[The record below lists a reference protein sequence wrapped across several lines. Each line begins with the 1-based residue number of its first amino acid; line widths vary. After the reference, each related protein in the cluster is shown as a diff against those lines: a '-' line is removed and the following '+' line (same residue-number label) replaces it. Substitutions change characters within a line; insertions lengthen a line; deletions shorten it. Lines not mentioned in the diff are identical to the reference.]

1 MVKLSAI
8 FRDWLPMA
16 RASTLPDRFF
26 LWVDAVGGY
35 WVCLGD
41 TVVIG
46 RPAAGGDA
54 DVPILGDLSKRH
66 ALVRRD
72 GEGYLIEALRT
83 VRVEGKPVSG
93 VAELR
98 HGNLVQLGPG
108 VKLAFRR
115 PHALSATARLD
126 FVSHHGT
133 QPSVD
138 AVILMAD
145 SLVLGPRADSHI
157 VCPHWRGEV
166 VLYRQENQLYC
177 RASGLLEIDGS
188 QQKGP
193 AKLSANSRVVGDWFS
208 LSLEGM

>member
-1 MVKLSAI
+1 
-8 FRDWLPMA
+8 MA
-16 RASTLPDRFF
+16 RASSPPNRFF

-41 TVVIG
+41 AVVIG
-46 RPAAGGDA
+46 QPVPGGDA
-54 DVPILGDLSKRH
+54 DIPILGDLSKRQ

-72 GEGYLIEALRT
+72 GEGYLIEALRE
-83 VRVEGKPVSG
+83 VRVEGKRVEG
-93 VAELR
+93 VAALQ
-98 HGNLVQLGPG
+98 HGNLMQLGES

-145 SLVLGPRADSHI
+145 SLVLGRKADSHI

-166 VLYRQENQLYC
+166 VLYRQHDQLYC
-177 RASGLLEIDGS
+177 RASCPLEIDGS
-188 QQKGP
+188 QQKQP
-193 AKLSANSRVVGDWFS
+193 AKLSVNSRVVGDWFS

>member
-1 MVKLSAI
+1 MVKLSAL

-16 RASTLPDRFF
+16 RASTLPNRFF

-41 TVVIG
+41 AVAIG
-46 RPAAGGDA
+46 RPAPQCDV
-54 DVPILGDLSKRH
+54 DVPILGDLAKRH
-66 ALVRRD
+66 AVVRRD
-72 GEGYLIEALRT
+72 GEGYLIEARRE

-98 HGNLVQLGPG
+98 HDNLVQLGQG

-145 SLVLGPRADSHI
+145 SLVLGPKAESHI
-157 VCPHWRGEV
+157 VCPDWRGEV
-166 VLYRQENQLYC
+166 VIYRQENQLYC
-177 RASGLLEIDGS
+177 RASGPLEIDGR
-188 QQKGP
+188 KAREP
-193 AKLSANSRVVGDWFS
+193 AKLLPNSRVVGDWFS

>member
-1 MVKLSAI
+1 
-8 FRDWLPMA
+8 MA
-16 RASTLPDRFF
+16 RTSSPLHRFF

-41 TVVIG
+41 AVVIG
-46 RPAAGGDA
+46 QAVPGGDA
-54 DVPILGDLSKRH
+54 EIPILGDLSKRH
-66 ALVRRD
+66 ALLRRD
-72 GEGYLIEALRT
+72 GEGYLIEALRE

-93 VAELR
+93 VAALQ
-98 HGNLVQLGPG
+98 HGNLIQLGQG

-115 PHALSATARLD
+115 PHALSDTARLD

-138 AVILMAD
+138 GVILMAD
-145 SLVLGPRADSHI
+145 SLVLGPKAESHI
-157 VCPHWRGEV
+157 VCPHWRDEV

-177 RASGLLEIDGS
+177 RSPGLLEIDGS
-188 QQKGP
+188 QRRERG
-193 AKLSANSRVVGDWFS
+193 KLSANSRVVGDWFS

>member
-1 MVKLSAI
+1 MTRGSS
-8 FRDWLPMA
+8 P
-16 RASTLPDRFF
+16 PNRFF

-41 TVVIG
+41 AVVIG
-46 RPAAGGDA
+46 QPDSGGDA
-54 DVPILGDLSKRH
+54 DIPILGDLAKRH

-72 GEGYLIEALRT
+72 GEGYLIEALRE
-83 VRVEGKPVSG
+83 VRVEGKPAHG
-93 VAELR
+93 VAALR
-98 HGNLVQLGPG
+98 HGDLVQLGQG

-145 SLVLGPRADSHI
+145 SLVLGPKADSHI
-157 VCPHWRGEV
+157 VCPHWRDEV

-188 QQKGP
+188 PQKERG
-193 AKLSANSRVVGDWFS
+193 KLSANSRVVGDWFS

>member
-1 MVKLSAI
+1 
-8 FRDWLPMA
+8 MA
-16 RASTLPDRFF
+16 RASSLPNRFF

-41 TVVIG
+41 AVVIG
-46 RPAAGGDA
+46 RPVPGGDA
-54 DVPILGDLSKRH
+54 DIPILGDLSQRH

-72 GEGYLIEALRT
+72 GEGYLIEALRE
-83 VRVEGKPVSG
+83 VRVEGKPVGG
-93 VAELR
+93 VAALQ
-98 HGNLVQLGPG
+98 HGNLVQLGQG

-126 FVSHHGT
+126 LVSHHRT

-145 SLVLGPRADSHI
+145 SLVLGPEAHSHI
-157 VCPHWRGEV
+157 VCPHWKDEV

-177 RASGLLEIDGS
+177 RASSLLEIDGS
-188 QQKGP
+188 KQKEP
-193 AKLSANSRVVGDWFS
+193 AKLSARSRVVGDWFS
-208 LSLEGM
+208 FSLEGM

>member
-41 TVVIG
+41 AVVIG
-46 RPAAGGDA
+46 RPAAGGDT
-54 DVPILGDLSKRH
+54 DVPILGDLAQRH
-66 ALVRRD
+66 ASLRRD
-72 GEGYLIEALRT
+72 GEGYLVEALRE
-83 VRVEGKPVSG
+83 VRVEGKLVSG

-98 HGNLVQLGPG
+98 HGNLIQLGQG

-145 SLVLGPRADSHI
+145 SLVLGPKAESHI
-157 VCPHWRGEV
+157 VCPDWRDEV
-166 VLYRQENQLYC
+166 VLYRQQNQLYC
-177 RASGLLEIDGS
+177 RASSPLEVDGS
-188 QQKGP
+188 KAREP
-193 AKLSANSRVVGDWFS
+193 AKLTADSRVVGDWFS

>member
-1 MVKLSAI
+1 
-8 FRDWLPMA
+8 MA
-16 RASTLPDRFF
+16 RESSPPNRFF

-41 TVVIG
+41 AVVIG
-46 RPAAGGDA
+46 QPGPGGDA
-54 DVPILGDLSKRH
+54 EIPILGDLSQRH

-72 GEGYLIEALRT
+72 GEGYLIEALRE
-83 VRVEGKPVSG
+83 VRVEGKAVNG
-93 VAELR
+93 VAALQ
-98 HGNLVQLGPG
+98 HGNLVQLGQG

-138 AVILMAD
+138 GVILMAD
-145 SLVLGPRADSHI
+145 SLVLGPKPHSHV
-157 VCPHWRGEV
+157 VCPLWKDEV
-166 VLYRQENQLYC
+166 VLCRQENRLYC
-177 RASGLLEIDGS
+177 RASGLLEVDGS
-188 QQKGP
+188 KQRGP

-208 LSLEGM
+208 FSLEEM

>member
-1 MVKLSAI
+1 
-8 FRDWLPMA
+8 MA
-16 RASTLPDRFF
+16 RESSAPNRFF

-41 TVVIG
+41 AVVLG
-46 RPAAGGDA
+46 QAVPGADA

-66 ALVRRD
+66 ALLRRD
-72 GEGYLIEALRT
+72 GEGYLVEALRE

-93 VAELR
+93 VAALR
-98 HGNLVQLGPG
+98 HGDLVQLGQG

-145 SLVLGPRADSHI
+145 SLVLGPKEHSHI
-157 VCPHWRGEV
+157 VCSHWRDEV
-166 VLYRQENQLYC
+166 VLYRQENQFYC
-177 RASGLLEIDGS
+177 RASSLLEIDGS
-188 QQKGP
+188 RKKGP
-193 AKLSANSRVVGDWFS
+193 AKLSANSRVMGDWFS
-208 LSLEGM
+208 FSLERM

>member
-1 MVKLSAI
+1 MTRGSSPP
-8 FRDWLPMA
+8 R
-16 RASTLPDRFF
+16 RFF
-26 LWVDAVGGY
+26 LWVNAVGGY

-41 TVVIG
+41 AVVIG
-46 RPAAGGDA
+46 QPDSAGDA
-54 DVPILGDLSKRH
+54 DIPILGDLAKRH

-72 GEGYLIEALRT
+72 GEAYLIEALRD
-83 VRVEGKPVSG
+83 VRVEGKPVGG
-93 VAELR
+93 VAALR
-98 HGNLVQLGPG
+98 HGNLVQLGQS

-145 SLVLGPRADSHI
+145 SLVLGSKADSHV
-157 VCPHWRGEV
+157 VCPHWRDEV

-188 QQKGP
+188 QHEQRGKI
-193 AKLSANSRVVGDWFS
+193 SANSRVVGDWFS